1 MSRNEP
7 SKGAT
12 PVISDSRV
20 TFLVRI
26 WDSAHPGS
34 YNHDATLALTELL
47 SLRSSSERLRSQVEQ
62 LREQNEKTREA
73 LSNLLVMLPSV
84 DARHPGQSLND
95 RIPQSFCFV
104 RWIDISEARALFQ
117 PSAALPERAP

>member
-1 MSRNEP
+1 MTEHNEP

-34 YNHDATLALTELL
+34 HNHDATLALTELL
-47 SLRSSSERLRSQVEQ
+47 ALRSSSERLRSQVEQ
-62 LREQNEKTREA
+62 MREQNEA
-73 LSNLLVMLPSV
+73 LCKALMKYHNECGNRNSSIAIARW
-84 DARHPGQSLND
+84 DAA
-95 RIPQSFCFV
+95 I
-104 RWIDISEARALFQ
+104 AALK
-117 PSAALPERAP
+117 AALPERAP